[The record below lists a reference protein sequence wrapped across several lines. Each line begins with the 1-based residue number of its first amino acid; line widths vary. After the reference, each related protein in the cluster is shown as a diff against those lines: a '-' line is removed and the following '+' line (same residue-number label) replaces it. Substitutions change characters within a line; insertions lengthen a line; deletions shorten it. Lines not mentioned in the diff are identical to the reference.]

1 MSLDKIDLIDRKFS
15 QSLFGYCRDDVDRL
29 VAEAAETIGRLA
41 EEKMALVRTVAEL
54 RREMGEYQAREST
67 LRDTLLT
74 TQTIVK
80 DLKAKAIQEAD
91 GILEAARDKAAA
103 LIRQAEE
110 QAAAKTCEID
120 ALRLRK
126 TRLAARFRE
135 MLLAALDILDN
146 ESAADTQ
153 EAGEQG
159 ASTGSTPLAG
169 SAVGNGMARNEIPIG
184 LADAMTAVSPPVVV
198 GGGNACGQAGEK

>member
-126 TRLAARFRE
+126 TTLAARFRE

-159 ASTGSTPLAG
+159 ASAGPTPLAG
-169 SAVGNGMARNEIPIG
+169 RVVGNGMAKNEIPIG
-184 LADAMTAVSPPVVV
+184 LADAMTAVSPAVVV